1 MNRLEKLLPSEAI
14 LAWSLEKTSL
24 GRLEMER
31 VSRGLRDKGR
41 RHHSSIEAVSTMK
54 NLSLL
59 RLLCAK
65 AWTRTGWRRC

>member
-24 GRLEMER
+24 GWLEMEW
-31 VSRGLRDKGR
+31 VTRGLRDKGR
-41 RHHSSIEAVSTMK
+41 RGHSSIVRLM
-54 NLSLL
+54 
-59 RLLCAK
+59 LLCAK